1 MINSSARCVI
11 DHSALRPFTI
21 QSLVRVGRP
30 DGDGGYVVPEH
41 ILTSATTVLS
51 LGLGTDWTFD
61 LDVRRR
67 NPSAKIIG
75 VDGTIAA
82 KQFQRMDRIARI
94 KGIIYTALGKGQ
106 KVRKYEEHRALAANY
121 RMLFSAPHV
130 HIEKMVG
137 PKDTDTDVSIPTLLR
152 YSNGQQHGT
161 FIKMD
166 IEGGEYDVIQDLI
179 NHADTISCITAE
191 FHGLTTR
198 PDMFMSAFETLTT
211 KFTNVHIHGNNC
223 GSYCDVLNIPDAVEI
238 TFVNNDLMST
248 DTQPVADTFP
258 RKGLDVPNRADRPD
272 YVLALG

>member
-106 KVRKYEEHRALAANY
+106 KVRKYEEHRALAAQY
-121 RMLFSAPHV
+121 RALFSAPNV

-137 PKDTDTDVSIPTLLR
+137 PTDTSTDISIPTLLQQ
-152 YSNGQQHGT
+152 SNGQQHGT
-161 FIKMD
+161 FVKMD
-166 IEGGEYDVIQDLI
+166 IEGGEYDVIQHLV
-179 NHADTISCITAE
+179 NHAEMISCITAE

-198 PDMFMSAFETLTT
+198 PDLFMSAFEKLTT

-223 GSYCDVLNIPDAVEI
+223 GAYCDVLNIPDAVEI

>member
-1 MINSSARCVI
+1 MNNSSARCAI

-21 QSLVRVGRP
+21 HSLIRVGRP

-41 ILTSATTVLS
+41 ILTSASTVLS

-67 NPSAKIIG
+67 NPTAKIIG
-75 VDGTIAA
+75 VDGTISAR
-82 KQFQRMDRIARI
+82 QFERMDRVARI
-94 KGIIYTALGKGQ
+94 KGTIYTALGKGQ

-121 RMLFSAPHV
+121 RMLFTAPHV

-152 YSNGQQHGT
+152 QSNGRQHGT

-166 IEGGEYDVIQDLI
+166 IEGGEYDVIQDLVT
-179 NHADTISCITAE
+179 HAEMISCITAE

-198 PDMFMSAFETLTT
+198 PDMFMSAFEKLTT

-223 GSYCDVLNIPDAVEI
+223 GAYCDVLNIPDAVEI
-238 TFVNNDLMST
+238 TFVNNDLMPE
-248 DTQPVADTFP
+248 DTQHVTDMFP
-258 RKGLDVPNRADRPD
+258 RQGLDVPNRADRPD